1 MERDIAMKKYK
12 TFLIL
17 GTILTLFLI
26 FLIWGND
33 SIEITELSYD
43 SKKIPIDFEGF
54 TIVQISDL
62 HNKRFGKQQSSLLNK
77 IQSLNPDIIILT
89 GDLVDSSY
97 TNLESVKEFILP
109 ATAICPVYYVTGN
122 HEAWIDQYA
131 QLETVLTNASV
142 ILMDNRKIELTR
154 NQSKVELYGI
164 SDPLMLS
171 STASEEEL
179 RKMVTTKL
187 KDLSHKSNPNTLKI
201 LLSHRPGL
209 LDIFSDT
216 EMDLVFSGHVHGG
229 QFRLPFLG
237 GLIGPNKKI
246 LPKFTSGFYYQGNTT
261 MVVSRGLGN
270 SVIPIRFLN
279 RPEIISLTLKRKN

>member
-97 TNLESVKEFILP
+97 TDLESVKEFILP

-270 SVIPIRFLN
+270 SAIPIRFLN